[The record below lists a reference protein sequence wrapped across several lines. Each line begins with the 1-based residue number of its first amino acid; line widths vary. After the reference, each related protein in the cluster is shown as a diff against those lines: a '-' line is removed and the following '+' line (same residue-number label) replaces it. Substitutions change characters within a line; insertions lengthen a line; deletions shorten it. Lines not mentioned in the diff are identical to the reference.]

1 MPFTL
6 VKGRYKPNAGIP
18 DGDSVRFLADDLSL
32 WNKLQGKPVKLGTGV
47 KTKNTVQLRF
57 EGIDAI
63 EKGAIKPLSVNARD
77 SMFRLINFDENNN
90 PEPEGYILTRMTDD
104 KAGRPICFVFAGDAN
119 RDDGSEV
126 WLDNIM
132 LQSSVNYLQ
141 AKAGYAYP
149 LYYNTLFA
157 SLRNEFNI
165 AFSYARENHLGYW
178 PSDNTTTG
186 VTVTSQAD
194 LATINP
200 IWPKLWRRLE
210 EYLRNNNSLAGFIVF
225 LEEKD
230 ERVDLLTIME
240 ERGLQDYL
248 EVNGNHV
255 RLTELPE
262 NLRVVSEAGQRS
274 H

>member
-6 VKGRYKPNAGIP
+6 IAGRYKPKAGFP
-18 DGDSVRFLADDLSL
+18 DGDSARFLADDLSL
-32 WNKLQGKPVKLGTGV
+32 WSKLEGRPVKLGTGV
-47 KTKNTVQLRF
+47 KTKDTVQLRF

-63 EKGAIKPLSVNARD
+63 EKGATKPLSVNARD
-77 SMFRLINFDENNN
+77 NMLRLINFDEDHN
-90 PEPEGYILTRMTDD
+90 PEPEGYILARMTDD
-104 KAGRPICFVFAGDAN
+104 KAGRPIRPAFTGDASS
-119 RDDGSEV
+119 DDGSEV

-157 SLRNEFNI
+157 SLRNEFNN
-165 AFSYARENHLGYW
+165 AFDYARTNNLGYW
-178 PSDNTTTG
+178 PSDNTTVG

-194 LATINP
+194 LETINP

-210 EYLRNNNSLAGFIVF
+210 EFLRNNNDLAGFIDF
-225 LEEKD
+225 LEDKD

-240 ERGLQDYL
+240 ERGLQDFI
-248 EVNGNHV
+248 EVDGNHV
-255 RLTELPE
+255 RLTESPE
-262 NLRVVSEAGQRS
+262 NLRVISEAGQRNR
-274 H
+274 